1 MSRVLSFFTKHSRLI
16 LLVVLVIAFNDA
28 RADGWKIGNW
38 LVDPV
43 LMYSHT
49 SSIIHGCPL
58 NCGEDELTLDY
69 YSAGFT
75 FSSPKNTWQVDLTQG
90 YKHFNC
96 NEPVCRETGT
106 QVQVRWYPFR

>member
-1 MSRVLSFFTKHSRLI
+1 MRNII
-16 LLVVLVIAFNDA
+16 LLIVLAFTIGSCDEA

-49 SSIIHGCPL
+49 SSIMHGCPFD
-58 NCGEDELTLDY
+58 CDKEELTLDY
-69 YSAGFT
+69 YAAGFT
-75 FSSPKNTWQVDLTQG
+75 FSSPKNHWQVDLTQG

-96 NEPVCRETGT
+96 TADMCRETGT
-106 QVQVRWYPFR
+106 QIQVRWYPFR